1 MGRMTRRSQPTLST
15 ADLTKPEPGWF
26 EFTVTR
32 EHLPDGRQILYFSWP
47 PAEAIA
53 ADSADAAP
61 VDDPAAEPSAAW
73 DGAA

>member
-1 MGRMTRRSQPTLST
+1 MTRRSQPILSA
-15 ADLTKPEPGWF
+15 ADLTEPDPGWF

-47 PAEAIA
+47 AVEDIAADPAEA
-53 ADSADAAP
+53 SA
-61 VDDPAAEPSAAW
+61 VDDPLVEPSAAW